1 MQRDPAWRDQ
11 TGAPD
16 DPQPGNIPG
25 GARDVLRGATFNDGG
40 ADGFVPDSGL
50 WTVDSGRYEVAPEL
64 LGGDAV
70 SVFYVDAYRPL
81 YFEMQASINASK
93 PTAGYKSNAYL
104 IFDYQSPTDFK
115 CAGIN
120 VSIDKLQMGHRDET
134 GWHVDVQTPAKL
146 KPDNDYNLLLAVNGV
161 TATLVVNNAEVL
173 NHVFSPRII
182 DGFSYGLN
190 TGMVGIGSD
199 NSKARIDNVVVQILP
214 PEYTLDSTEDFADQ
228 DMDLMFAVQS
238 GLWSVNR
245 GVYQGVSALSD
256 SGAVSLVDLGLDTGL
271 SADSLLELKVTI
283 ATAARSGIVFD
294 HYGPQNYKF
303 AVLDVE
309 NDLVMIGHSTD
320 RGGIK
325 IDATAD
331 YDLKANADYELGIIL
346 KGLSVS
352 IAIDDHVVTGYIYNG
367 VVVDGR
373 FGLIGFD
380 ESISCDTVNVKTD
393 DSAFRDQT
401 DQTNLMAAEPPDA
414 YASAQETVTSD
425 QLLPIIAEAKR
436 RWIDSALLDDSMIRA
451 LEFVDFQIVDLQGLT
466 LATTIGNTVYID
478 VDAAGHGWFVDLT
491 PGEDEEFHQVE
502 GATAWIAAESS
513 LACDRI
519 DLMTVVMHE
528 LGHVMGIEHSGSD
541 AADSDLMNATLN
553 ASVRLLPADW
563 KMVSL
568 DSAIDD
574 SLPEEIGSS
583 SKNARKK

>member
-115 CAGIN
+115 FAGIN